1 MPSVLGHRNVIG
13 ACQMSDNTT
22 TADEAERDHEP
33 QIEKVTVRL
42 TGDTM
47 QRVRALATKHG
58 LSINEF
64 MRRAVST
71 EAFVLE
77 QLGSGARIFVEDKDS
92 RVKEVVFP

>member
-1 MPSVLGHRNVIG
+1 
-13 ACQMSDNTT
+13 MSDTT
-22 TADEAERDHEP
+22 TTEDEAERDHEP

-42 TGDTM
+42 TGDAM
-47 QRVRALATKHG
+47 RRVRALAAKNG
-58 LSINEF
+58 ISINEF

-77 QLGSGARIFVEDKDS
+77 QLGSGSRIFVEDQNS